1 MDQISIHSDQGEIKL
16 RKSKALVGLKMAQT
30 RSLHEPDYI
39 NKEVHQSLGGFKIV
53 ELSIEDTNVNAKL
66 DEVRAHDEVEV
77 GTHVY
82 YPENSD
88 RPLIATGEIFITY
101 HEGVS
106 DEEQMVAL
114 DAFNLELV
122 ERRGPDVLVA
132 RVTAESPNPIK
143 TATLLQKSCLVKYAE
158 PDIDTVLDQY
168 FLPTDTLMA
177 SMWHLQNNGYVPDA
191 NVQLRRGID
200 TKVVAAWRKL
210 GSLGS
215 PNINIAIV
223 DNGFDLTHPDLKNK
237 IIKPFDFW
245 NNSPQI
251 LQGDARYT
259 HGTPC
264 ASVALAASNGVGM
277 VGSAPNARFIPVSGT
292 SFSVR
297 ATEAIFN
304 YCVNNGADII
314 SCSWGS
320 TDRNYQL
327 NSEKQQIIANAA
339 RRGRNGRGCVI
350 LYAAGNDQLSYIN
363 FYAQHPDVI
372 AVAACTSQ
380 GVHAPYSNMGMEVT
394 VCAPSNGDWPIIA
407 ARAWWDQ
414 GDPREQGERR
424 YWIDGLSR
432 GNQYK
437 HFGGTSS
444 ATPLVAGVCALMLT
458 ANPDLT
464 AREVKQILTQTADKI
479 GNPAEYING
488 HSRKYGYGMVNA
500 ERAVAEAMRRR
511 GMNTPT
517 PMPNPTPTQ
526 PIAQPNPTPQPRPT
540 PQPVNT
546 GGSSVFEVN
555 VNQMPRSGWGV
566 QIGVYSNYDNVLSL
580 VAKIKQQFGQ
590 AVFVVVSNQNG
601 RQLYKVVVGAYANVN
616 EASIMQSRLTQSGYQ
631 GFVKNLADV

>member
-1 MDQISIHSDQGEIKL
+1 MDQISIHSDKGEIKL
-16 RKSKALVGLKMAQT
+16 RKSKALVGLKMTQS
-30 RSLHEPDYI
+30 RGLLEPDYI
-39 NKEVHQSLGGFKIV
+39 NKELHQSLGGFKVV
-53 ELSIEDTNVNAKL
+53 ELSVEDTNVNDKL
-66 DEVRAHDEVEV
+66 DEVRGRDEVEV

-114 DAFNLELV
+114 DEYKLDLV
-122 ERRGPDVLVA
+122 ERRGPNVLVA
-132 RVTAESPNPIK
+132 RVSANSPNPIK
-143 TATLLQKSCLVKYAE
+143 TAALLQKSCLVKIAE
-158 PDIDTVLDQY
+158 PDIDTILDQY
-168 FLPTDTLMA
+168 FLPTDNLMG
-177 SMWHLQNNGYVPDA
+177 SMWHLQNNGFVPDA

-200 TKVVAAWRKL
+200 AKVVAAWRKL

-215 PNINIAIV
+215 ANVNIAVV

-237 IIKPFDFW
+237 VIRPFDFW
-245 NNSPQI
+245 NNTPQV

-297 ATEAIFN
+297 TTESIFN

-320 TDRNYQL
+320 TDPNYQL
-327 NSEKQQIIANAA
+327 NAEKQQIIANAA

-350 LYAAGNDQLSYIN
+350 LYAVGNDSLNYVN

-372 AVAACTSQ
+372 AVGACTSQ
-380 GVHAPYSNMGMEVT
+380 GIHAPYSNTGMEVT
-394 VCAPSNGDWPIIA
+394 ICAPSNGDWPIIA

-424 YWIDGLSR
+424 YWIDGFSR

-444 ATPLVAGVCALMLT
+444 ATPLVAGICALMLT

-464 AREVKQILTQTADKI
+464 AREVKQILIQTADKI
-479 GNPAEYING
+479 GNPGEYING

-511 GMNTPT
+511 GIATPT
-517 PMPNPTPTQ
+517 PMPNPTPQ
-526 PIAQPNPTPQPRPT
+526 PTPQPQPN
-540 PQPVNT
+540 PQPQTQPVSSG

-555 VNQMPRSGWGV
+555 VNKKPSSGWGV
-566 QIGVYSNYDNVLSL
+566 QIGVYSNYDNVLAL
-580 VAKIKQQFGQ
+580 VAKLKQQFGQ
-590 AVFVVVSNQNG
+590 PVFVVVSNQNG
-601 RQLYKVVVGAYANVN
+601 RQLYKVVVGAYTNIN
-616 EASIMQSRLTQSGYQ
+616 EASIMQSRLTQAGYQ

>member
-1 MDQISIHSDQGEIKL
+1 MDQLSIHSDKGEIKL
-16 RKSKALVGLKMAQT
+16 RKSKALVGLKMIQT
-30 RSLHEPDYI
+30 RGLLEEPDYI
-39 NKEVHQSLGGFKIV
+39 NKELHQSLGGFKVV
-53 ELSIEDTNVNAKL
+53 ELAADDKDVNEKL
-66 DEVRAHDEVEV
+66 DEVRERDEVEV

-106 DEEQMVAL
+106 DEEQMIAL
-114 DAFNLELV
+114 DEYHLDLV
-122 ERRGPDVLVA
+122 ERRGVNTVVA
-132 RVTAESPNPIK
+132 RVTPQSPNPIK
-143 TATLLQKSCLVKYAE
+143 TAAYLQKSCLVKNAE
-158 PDIDTVLDQY
+158 PDIDTILDQY
-168 FLPTDTLMA
+168 FLPTDNLMG
-177 SMWHLQNNGYVPDA
+177 SMWHLQNNGFVPDA

-200 TKVVAAWRKL
+200 AKVVAAWRKL
-210 GSLGS
+210 GNLGS
-215 PNINIAIV
+215 SNINIAIV

-237 IIKPFDFW
+237 VIRPFDFW
-245 NNSPQI
+245 NNSPQV

-277 VGSAPNARFIPVSGT
+277 VGSAPNARFMPISGT

-297 ATEAIFN
+297 TTESIFN

-320 TDRNYQL
+320 TDPNYQL
-327 NSEKQQIIANAA
+327 NAEKQQILANAA

-350 LYAAGNDQLSYIN
+350 LYAVGNDSLNYVN

-414 GDPREQGERR
+414 GDTREQGERK
-424 YWIDGLSR
+424 YWIDGFNR

-444 ATPLVAGVCALMLT
+444 ATPLVAGVCALMLS

-464 AREVKQILTQTADKI
+464 AREVKQILVQTADKI
-479 GNPAEYING
+479 GNPAEYVNG

-500 ERAVAEAMRRR
+500 ERAVAEALRRR
-511 GMNTPT
+511 GTSTPT
-517 PMPNPTPTQ
+517 
-526 PIAQPNPTPQPRPT
+526 PTPQPNPQPQPQPNPQ

-546 GGSSVFEVN
+546 GTGSTVFEVN
-555 VNQMPRSGWGV
+555 ANQMPRSGWGV
-566 QIGVYSNYDNVLSL
+566 QVGVYSNYDNVLSL

-590 AVFVVVSNQNG
+590 AVYVAVSNQGG
-601 RQLYKVVVGAYANVN
+601 RQVYKVVVGAYANVN
-616 EASIMQSRLTQSGYQ
+616 EATIMQTRLAQAGYQ
-631 GFVKNLADV
+631 GFVKNMADV

>member
-1 MDQISIHSDQGEIKL
+1 MGMDQLSIHSDKGEIKL
-16 RKSKALVGLKMAQT
+16 RKSKALVGLKIAQT
-30 RSLHEPDYI
+30 RGLLEEPDYI
-39 NKEVHQSLGGFKIV
+39 NKELHQSLGGFKVV
-53 ELSIEDTNVNAKL
+53 ELAVDENKDVNTKL
-66 DEVRAHDEVEV
+66 DEVRERDEVDV

-82 YPENSD
+82 YPENSN

-106 DEEQMVAL
+106 DEEQLIAL
-114 DAFNLELV
+114 DEYHLDLV
-122 ERRGPDVLVA
+122 ERRGVNIVVA
-132 RVTAESPNPIK
+132 RVTPQSPNPIK
-143 TATLLQKSCLVKYAE
+143 TAAYLQKSCLVKNAE
-158 PDIDTVLDQY
+158 PDIDTILDQY
-168 FLPTDTLMA
+168 FLPTDNLMG
-177 SMWHLQNNGYVPDA
+177 SMWHLQNNGFVPDA

-200 TKVVAAWRKL
+200 AKVVAAWRKL
-210 GSLGS
+210 GTLGS
-215 PNINIAIV
+215 SNINIAIV

-237 IIKPFDFW
+237 VIRPFDFW
-245 NNSPQI
+245 NNSPQV
-251 LQGDARYT
+251 LQGDSRYT

-277 VGSAPNARFIPVSGT
+277 VGSAPNARFMPISGT

-297 ATEAIFN
+297 TTEAIFN

-320 TDRNYQL
+320 TDPNYQL
-327 NSEKQQIIANAA
+327 NAEKQQILANAA

-350 LYAAGNDQLSYIN
+350 LYAVGNDSLNYVN

-414 GDPREQGERR
+414 GDTREQGERK
-424 YWIDGLSR
+424 YWIDGYNR

-444 ATPLVAGVCALMLT
+444 ATPLVAGVCALMLS

-464 AREVKQILTQTADKI
+464 AREVKQILVQTADKI
-479 GNPAEYING
+479 GNPAEYVNG

-500 ERAVAEAMRRR
+500 ERAVAEALRRR
-511 GMNTPT
+511 GTSTPT
-517 PMPNPTPTQ
+517 
-526 PIAQPNPTPQPRPT
+526 PTPQPNPQPQPS

-546 GGSSVFEVN
+546 GTTGSKVFEVN
-555 VNQMPRSGWGV
+555 ANQMPRSGWGV

-590 AVFVVVSNQNG
+590 AVYVAVSNQGG
-601 RQLYKVVVGAYANVN
+601 RQVYKVVVGAFANVN
-616 EASIMQSRLTQSGYQ
+616 EATIMQTRLAQAGYQ
-631 GFVKNLADV
+631 GFVKNMADV

>member
-1 MDQISIHSDQGEIKL
+1 MDQISINSDQGEIKL
-16 RKSKALVGLKMAQT
+16 RKSQALVGLKMTQT
-30 RSLHEPDYI
+30 RSLEEPDYI
-39 NKEVHQSLGGFKIV
+39 NKEVHQSLGGFKVV
-53 ELSIEDTNVNAKL
+53 ELNVDDTNVNKKL
-66 DEVRAHDEVEV
+66 DEVREKEEVEV

-82 YPENSD
+82 YPENSN

-101 HEGVS
+101 HDGVS
-106 DEEQMVAL
+106 DEEQMIAL
-114 DAFNLELV
+114 EEYKLDLV
-122 ERRGPDVLVA
+122 ERRGLQTLVA
-132 RVTAESPNPIK
+132 RVTAQSPNPIK
-143 TATLLQKSCLVKYAE
+143 TAALLQKSCLVKLAE
-158 PDIDTVLDQY
+158 PDIDTILDQY
-168 FLPTDTLMA
+168 FLPSDSLMG
-177 SMWHLQNNGYVPDA
+177 SMWHLQNNGFVPDA

-200 TKVVAAWRKL
+200 AKVVSAWRQL

-215 PNINIAIV
+215 SNINIAVV

-237 IIKPFDFW
+237 IIRPFDFW
-245 NNSPQI
+245 NNSPNVM
-251 LQGDARYT
+251 QGDARYT

-277 VGSAPNARFIPVSGT
+277 VGSAPNARFMPVSGT

-297 ATEAIFN
+297 STEAIFN

-320 TDRNYQL
+320 TDPNYQL

-350 LYAAGNDQLSYIN
+350 LYAVGNDSLNYVN

-380 GVHAPYSNMGMEVT
+380 GVHAPYSNMGMQVT
-394 VCAPSNGDWPIIA
+394 LCAPSNGDWPIIA

-424 YWIDGLSR
+424 FWIDGLNR

-444 ATPLVAGVCALMLT
+444 ATPLVAGVCALMLS

-464 AREVKQILTQTADKI
+464 AREVKQILVQTADKI
-479 GNPAEYING
+479 GNPAEYVNG
-488 HSRKYGYGMVNA
+488 HSRKYGFGMVNA
-500 ERAVAEAMRRR
+500 ERAVAEALRRR
-511 GMNTPT
+511 GMSTPT
-517 PMPNPTPTQ
+517 PNPPPQPANPTQ
-526 PIAQPNPTPQPRPT
+526 PLNTG
-540 PQPVNT
+540 T
-546 GGSSVFEVN
+546 GGSGSNVFEVN
-555 VNQMPRSGWGV
+555 ANPMPRTGWGV
-566 QIGVYSNYDNVLSL
+566 QIGVYSSYDNVLST
-580 VAKIKQQFGQ
+580 VAKLKQQFAQ
-590 AVFVVVSNQNG
+590 PVYVAVSTQNG
-601 RQLYKVVVGAYANVN
+601 RQLYKVVVGAYTNVN
-616 EASIMQSRLTQSGYQ
+616 EAGIMQSRLGQAGYQ